1 MAPHRR
7 LPTRQRVARGLLP
20 DVAADVV
27 AALQRCHLRHL
38 KGWIFLEMAPHPGE
52 KLVFSM
58 KHPEFSMEYGDF
70 FLRNLV
76 KNHRLVKQKPIQQA
90 KLEI

>member
-1 MAPHRR
+1 VDFP
-7 LPTRQRVARGLLP
+7 GNG
-20 DVAADVV
+20 AAS
-27 AALQRCHLRHL
+27 
-38 KGWIFLEMAPHPGE
+38 GE

>member
-1 MAPHRR
+1 MPLKA
-7 LPTRQRVARGLLP
+7 LKRVDFPGNG
-20 DVAADVV
+20 AAS
-27 AALQRCHLRHL
+27 
-38 KGWIFLEMAPHPGE
+38 GE

-76 KNHRLVKQKPIQQA
+76 KNHKLVKQKAIQQA
-90 KLEI
+90 KQEI

>member
-1 MAPHRR
+1 MPLKA
-7 LPTRQRVARGLLP
+7 LKRVDFPGNG
-20 DVAADVV
+20 AAS
-27 AALQRCHLRHL
+27 
-38 KGWIFLEMAPHPGE
+38 GE

-76 KNHRLVKQKPIQQA
+76 EKPQVGEA
-90 KLEI
+90 KTDPTSQTGDLT